1 MTVLFTC
8 SVVSL
13 MMDLIFSNRTSTTSH
28 LEVQNTSYYTEH
40 IFKHLRYHKSHQYPI
55 RYAFERKITISRFR
69 RNPNSNPFNPKF
81 RARVRVAKHA
91 TKATRLQVTRTPN
104 TINEPEILFL
114 KSCLSVTG
122 PGAVGFHDSEDV
134 SLMNT

>member
-1 MTVLFTC
+1 MTAFFC
-8 SVVSL
+8 WYVVSL
-13 MMDLIFSNRTSTTSH
+13 MMNLIFSNRTSTTSH
-28 LEVQNTSYYTEH
+28 LKVQNTSYYTEH
-40 IFKHLRYHKSHQYPI
+40 IFNHRRYHKSHQYPI

-81 RARVRVAKHA
+81 RARVRVTKYA
-91 TKATRLQVTRTPN
+91 TKSTRLQVARN
-104 TINEPEILFL
+104 AEHNQRPEILFL